1 MKQKI
6 VSLLLVVCMLGL
18 FVVAASAQ
26 ATLPHVTD
34 GAELLQEEE
43 LQQLEQL
50 SITLSE
56 QYAVGVYIVTVAD
69 YQEFDPAGAYEA
81 AYGIYHQYEL
91 GEGQQRNGILLL
103 LSMAQ
108 REFALFRYGQKA
120 VYAFNDYGVEQL
132 EAAFLD
138 NFGNDDWYGGFE
150 NYVREC
156 DRYLEKAAA
165 GKPVRESPMTMI
177 LISWTIALVI
187 AAVVCAGMVGQM
199 KTVRKSTSAASY
211 GGNLT
216 VTERFDQFTRRTETR
231 RKIEKT
237 QSSGS
242 QSHSGGSSG
251 KF

>member
-18 FVVAASAQ
+18 FVTGASAQ
-26 ATLPHVTD
+26 TNLPHVTD
-34 GAELLQEEE
+34 GAGLLQEGE
-43 LQQLEQL
+43 LQHLEQL
-50 SITLSE
+50 SMTLSE
-56 QYAVGVYIVTVAD
+56 QYAVGIYIVTVAD
-69 YQEFDPAGAYEA
+69 YREFDPAGAYEA
-81 AYGIYHQYEL
+81 AYGFYHQYEL

-108 REFALFRYGQKA
+108 REFALFRYGENA

-132 EAAFLD
+132 EEAFLD
-138 NFGNDDWYGGFE
+138 NFGSDDWYGGFE

-177 LISWTIALVI
+177 LISWAIALAI
-187 AAVVCAGMVGQM
+187 AATVCAGMVGQM

-216 VTERFDQFTRRTETR
+216 VTEQHDQFTRRTETR

-237 QSSGS
+237 QGSGS